1 MWLFI
6 LIQIKFNVPRPGFEY
21 EKRINENQMYFK
33 KQILL
38 RDINF
43 YDDSCELNAQAQ
55 HNRSTMASKIY

>member
-43 YDDSCELNAQAQ
+43 YDDSCELNA
-55 HNRSTMASKIY
+55 